1 MAVSAFTYAQAN
13 FNAFLGLINDLSDNT
28 NTTVKCALMAD
39 TYTPAQNTDD
49 AWADISADETSGTGY
64 TSGGQEIT
72 NKAMTQ
78 SGGDAVFDGDNVAW
92 TSSTI
97 DARYAVIYESGSG
110 KLLAYVDFGE
120 NKSSSNG
127 TFEIQ
132 WSTDGIF
139 KITATQ
145 AA

>member
-1 MAVSAFTYAQAN
+1 MAVSAYTYAQAN
-13 FNAFLGLINDLSDNT
+13 LNAFLGNINDLNDAA
-28 NTTVKCALMAD
+28 TTVNCALMAD

-49 AWADISADETSGTGY
+49 AWADISADEISGTGY
-64 TSGGQEIT
+64 SADGQEIS
-72 NKAMTQ
+72 NKSMTQ

-92 TSSTI
+92 TSSTL
-97 DARYAVIYESGSG
+97 DARYAVIYEAGSG

-120 NKSSSNG
+120 VKSSSNG

-132 WSTDGIF
+132 WNADGIF